1 MGERVPARGLPA
13 WEVSAAG
20 ERRVLQDLKDQCG
33 CRSGNEGGE
42 SCQFGP

>member
-20 ERRVLQDLKDQCG
+20 EQSVTGPERPVWLQV
-33 CRSGNEGGE
+33 RE
-42 SCQFGP
+42 